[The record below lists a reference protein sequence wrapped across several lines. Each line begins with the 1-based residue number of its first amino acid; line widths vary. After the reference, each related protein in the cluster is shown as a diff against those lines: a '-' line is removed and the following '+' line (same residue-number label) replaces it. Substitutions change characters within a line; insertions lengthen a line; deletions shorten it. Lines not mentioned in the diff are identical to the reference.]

1 MFSNVAAKIR
11 FFFESTKF
19 MSNKINFYVYFADFA
34 DFFWGKNERS
44 LAQGKAPDYRMN
56 RGVRR
61 FQW

>member
-34 DFFWGKNERS
+34 DFFWQKRKEPR
-44 LAQGKAPDYRMN
+44 ARQGS
-56 RGVRR
+56 
-61 FQW
+61 